1 MFPFKSCF
9 IIDLTDSGEG
19 NTMPLQL
26 RWYLENRVILLTSQ
40 GDSSDQDL
48 LDIDQKVINYL
59 NQSDAPLVHFI
70 MDQRNVPPAPPS
82 KAAAQIKVATQL
94 KWPKH
99 PKYGWAIM
107 IGPTNSLQRFI
118 IAVAT
123 NFFKIRQRGF
133 NTMDE
138 GLDFLNDIDGT
149 LPALRDHRLGKA
161 S

>member
-1 MFPFKSCF
+1 
-9 IIDLTDSGEG
+9 
-19 NTMPLQL
+19 
-26 RWYLENRVILLTSQ
+26 LLSSQ

-48 LDIDQKVINYL
+48 LDIDQQVINYL

-70 MDQRNVPPAPPS
+70 MDQRNAPPVPSS
-82 KAAAQIKVATQL
+82 KVAAQIKVATQL

-107 IGPTNSLQRFI
+107 VGPTNSLQRFI

-123 NFFKIRQRGF
+123 NFFKVRQRTF
-133 NTMDE
+133 ITMDE
-138 GLDFLNDIDGT
+138 GLDFLNDIDSS
-149 LPALRDHRLGKA
+149 LPALRDNKLDKA